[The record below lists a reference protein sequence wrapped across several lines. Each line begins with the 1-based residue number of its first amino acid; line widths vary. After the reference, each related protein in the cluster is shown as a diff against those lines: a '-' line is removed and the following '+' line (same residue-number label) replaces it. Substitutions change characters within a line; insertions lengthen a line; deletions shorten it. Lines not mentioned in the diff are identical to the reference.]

1 MKSKILS
8 ALTLLA
14 LLATFVHATPDV
26 FAEDAP
32 LAIVF
37 DVSGSM
43 NENDS
48 SGTVK
53 LATAKAAMKDL
64 VQSRRGQ
71 RVGLWTYPGEGNQV
85 DNCQAG
91 GWVRGLSPS
100 DNSDV
105 TDVTAEI
112 QMLTAN
118 GDTPTGPAL
127 KAAADSLRA
136 AGYGGLF
143 IGVFWLSPT
152 NALSEGDV
160 RAACPI

>member
-1 MKSKILS
+1 MESKILS

-53 LATAKAAMKDL
+53 LATAKAA
-64 VQSRRGQ
+64 
-71 RVGLWTYPGEGNQV
+71 
-85 DNCQAG
+85 
-91 GWVRGLSPS
+91 
-100 DNSDV
+100 
-105 TDVTAEI
+105 
-112 QMLTAN
+112 
-118 GDTPTGPAL
+118 TPTGIPMIVME
-127 KAAADSLRA
+127 R
-136 AGYGGLF
+136 
-143 IGVFWLSPT
+143 SPQ
-152 NALSEGDV
+152 APVVAPVAMRPRLM
-160 RAACPI
+160 RQKIP